1 MVRIEEI
8 EKQLPVKRK
17 TLLIRLRENHWK
29 VVNVDSDYSDWALDD
44 KWLIE
49 SVRENKGFRL
59 ILWFFK
65 YDGKHDGMDRV
76 VATLVKS
83 GQPDAYGGQPSIEF
97 DGRKFE
103 RQLKIFMEA
112 LHSLRIMPSTEFEI

>member
-17 TLLIRLRENHWK
+17 TLLTRLRENNWK
-29 VVNVDSDYSDWALDD
+29 VVNVDGDYSDWALDE

-59 ILWFFK
+59 IL
-65 YDGKHDGMDRV
+65 
-76 VATLVKS
+76 
-83 GQPDAYGGQPSIEF
+83 
-97 DGRKFE
+97 
-103 RQLKIFMEA
+103 
-112 LHSLRIMPSTEFEI
+112 